1 MMMSTHLHF
10 TSFRFFDDNSYQMIT
25 DEQIARA
32 RDSLQRVMRGLW
44 GRRRPPF
51 GLTPPAEGE
60 PRLGRR
66 HIGLL
71 AQIGVEGERSVGE
84 LAHALGLS
92 LPAASK
98 LIRDLEARG
107 LVVRSEDPADRRRTV
122 VTLAPATREGV
133 HSWLDERDRPLRA
146 ALDALSE
153 EERAGF
159 LKGLDALAN
168 AMLEE
173 SAHGPFRSHDR
184 APHRRRPHRHRPL

>member
-1 MMMSTHLHF
+1 MVTE
-10 TSFRFFDDNSYQMIT
+10 
-25 DEQIARA
+25 EQVDRA
-32 RDSLQRVMRGLW
+32 RESLRRVMRGLW

-51 GLTPPAEGE
+51 GLGTVADGA

-84 LAHALGLS
+84 LAQALGLS

-98 LIRDLEARG
+98 LTRDLEERG
-107 LVVRSEDPADRRRTV
+107 LVVRREDPADRRRTV
-122 VTLAPATREGV
+122 VTLAPETREGV
-133 HSWLDERDRPLRA
+133 HSWLHERDRPLRT
-146 ALDALSE
+146 ALGALSD

-173 SAHGPFRSHDR
+173 SAHGPLRSHHR
-184 APHRRRPHRHRPL
+184 AAHRRRSHRHRPL

>member
-1 MMMSTHLHF
+1 MVTE
-10 TSFRFFDDNSYQMIT
+10 
-25 DEQIARA
+25 EQIARA
-32 RDSLQRVMRGLW
+32 RESLRHVLRGLW

-51 GLTPPAEGE
+51 GLMPPGEGE

-84 LAHALGLS
+84 LAEAVGLS

-98 LIRDLEARG
+98 LIRDLEERG

-122 VTLAPATREGV
+122 VTLAPETREGV
-133 HSWLDERDRPLRA
+133 HSWLHERDRPLRTALA
-146 ALDALSE
+146 ALTE

-173 SAHGPFRSHDR
+173 SSHGPLRSHHR
-184 APHRRRPHRHRPL
+184 AAHRRRSHRHRPL

>member
-122 VTLAPATREGV
+122 VTLASATREGV

-184 APHRRRPHRHRPL
+184 ATHRRRPHRHRPL